1 MYDIEKELALYK
13 LREIEIEDMKL
24 KIEEIKKGD
33 NFGSLSYEDK
43 VQTSIS
49 CSNNDKDMNKI
60 AELHKKIHVSILK
73 NRKVDNVLRI
83 LSEEE
88 RRCVKAICIDKLSRR
103 KATKVIFLSK
113 SAIDRNVREGIRK
126 LKTFNYS

>member
-43 VQTSIS
+43 VQTSMV

-83 LSEEE
+83 LSAEEVE
-88 RRCVKAICIDKLSRR
+88 CVKAIYINKLSRR
-103 KATKVIFLSK
+103 KAAKILLISK
-113 SAIDRNVREGIRK
+113 SAVDRYARNGLAK
-126 LKTFNYS
+126 LKEFKFS